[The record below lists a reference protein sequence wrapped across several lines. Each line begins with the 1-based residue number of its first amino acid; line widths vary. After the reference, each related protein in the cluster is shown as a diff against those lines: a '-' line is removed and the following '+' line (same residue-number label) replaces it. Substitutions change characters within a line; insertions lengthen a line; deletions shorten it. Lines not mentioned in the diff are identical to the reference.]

1 MKKILFLMMAI
12 LVMAGCDNN
21 EEVVQDTPYLK
32 LQTKN
37 IAISHLEYS
46 TEIKVVSN
54 IDFEVEPKEYYY
66 WVDYDNT
73 ENTILVKIEG
83 NYSNDKRE
91 CLLIAKNETRDI
103 SDTLKIAQEGYPAF
117 SGDNNNGGSING
129 GGSSSTT
136 SRQCAART
144 KKGTRCKRTASKGSI
159 YCWQHKK

>member
-21 EEVVQDTPYLK
+21 EEVVQDIPYLK

-66 WVDYDNT
+66 WVDYDNK
-73 ENTILVKIEG
+73 ENTISVKIEG

-91 CLLIAKNETRDI
+91 CFLIAKNETRDI
-103 SDTLKIAQEGYPAF
+103 SDTLKITQEGYPAS
-117 SGDNNNGGSING
+117 SGGNNNGGSING